1 MLADGR
7 QQTAF
12 LHDTQNRNF
21 QQHLSTRERETEFEK
36 RLPLDHISSKF
47 LHKKSNFVGNFQLIL
62 FDMGESGGDG
72 AAGNWCLIESDPG
85 VFTELIQKFGKS
97 AIFCSVGLRSVLD
110 LEDKRM
116 HERCSSCLKYLGNR
130 SSLHGFVLSQSFLDE

>member
-1 MLADGR
+1 
-7 QQTAF
+7 
-12 LHDTQNRNF
+12 
-21 QQHLSTRERETEFEK
+21 
-36 RLPLDHISSKF
+36 
-47 LHKKSNFVGNFQLIL
+47 
-62 FDMGESGGDG
+62 MGESGGGG

-97 AIFCSVGLRSVLD
+97 FEDRPFCSVGLRSVLD
-110 LEDKRM
+110 FEDKRM